1 MTEKETLIA
10 RLKELGKMLGRDVNT
25 SGTIQELSMRIAE
38 LEEEL
43 DEGTDENTGESSG
56 QAEAGSGAN
65 AGKIEPP
72 ETAGAADSTS
82 SGNDELVA
90 VETRVTLHVDA
101 LHGIRNEP
109 VSIVEPGV
117 TIRVAE
123 KVAVDLIS
131 HGLAREI

>member
-10 RLKELGKMLGRDVNT
+10 RLKDLGKMLGRDVNT

-43 DEGTDENTGESSG
+43 DEGADENTGESSG
-56 QAEAGSGAN
+56 QAEAGSGTN

-72 ETAGAADSTS
+72 ETAGADLTS